1 MNARLLA
8 SLCANAAAVLTAACT
23 STMQWDKPGA
33 TVEAVEADRRA
44 CAALAE
50 SYPVAPARRTTQQP
64 MQTDRDVDR
73 QLDEAQRVDSCMQRK
88 GYSLRRT

>member
-1 MNARLLA
+1 MHAMNARLLA
-8 SLCANAAAVLTAACT
+8 LVLAILPAACV

-33 TVEAVEADRRA
+33 TVEDIETDRRA

-50 SYPVAPARRTTQQP
+50 SYPVAPARRTTQQGFP
-64 MQTDRDVDR
+64 TDRDADR